1 MYKFLFII
9 EKLFYLFKYF
19 YKKINIFIK
28 KFSFKKI
35 LYFLIIFLY
44 KFYIHLIYNFFIHEF
59 LILKINN
66 LYQKMLRIF

>member
-19 YKKINIFIK
+19 YQKINIFIK

-35 LYFLIIFLY
+35 FQKIKKKKNYQNNYIYFIEFLSEVLTINEFFLI
-44 KFYIHLIYNFFIHEF
+44 
-59 LILKINN
+59 
-66 LYQKMLRIF
+66 

>member
-35 LYFLIIFLY
+35 LLY
-44 KFYIHLIYNFFIHEF
+44 KDF
-59 LILKINN
+59 
-66 LYQKMLRIF
+66 

>member
-35 LYFLIIFLY
+35 YFYFYTIKSYLNNQFSFNLLY
-44 KFYIHLIYNFFIHEF
+44 N
-59 LILKINN
+59 
-66 LYQKMLRIF
+66 R

>member
-35 LYFLIIFLY
+35 LLYIFEIIKFLTICPHINIKKFIII
-44 KFYIHLIYNFFIHEF
+44 KYN
-59 LILKINN
+59 N
-66 LYQKMLRIF
+66 QT

>member
-35 LYFLIIFLY
+35 L
-44 KFYIHLIYNFFIHEF
+44 
-59 LILKINN
+59 
-66 LYQKMLRIF
+66 LYQKKIILNFYLIYFN